1 MGIYLLAG
9 GGGGCFPAD
18 AGLLRSLPEQNNE
31 RGWLVVWFA
40 FSSKRLTKRT
50 LFQVCLRVPPL
61 RWVCT
66 PLADTGV

>member
-18 AGLLRSLPEQNNE
+18 SGLLKSLPEQNKE
-31 RGWLVVWFA
+31 RDWLVAA

-66 PLADTGV
+66 PLADTAG